1 MRCSYRVTKAAVTD
15 KFKLRNIKK
24 KLSNLYFYFFHF
36 TCLSVGEY
44 TRVISLECVIK
55 YIVPKALED
64 LFLSGKLGVPGIH
77 RIEAMVECEALGLFP
92 AESEKIN
99 GLY

>member
-1 MRCSYRVTKAAVTD
+1 M
-15 KFKLRNIKK
+15 
-24 KLSNLYFYFFHF
+24 
-36 TCLSVGEY
+36 SVGED
-44 TRVISLECVIK
+44 TSVISLKCVIK
-55 YIVPKALED
+55 NVMPKALED

>member
-1 MRCSYRVTKAAVTD
+1 MHPSIE
-15 KFKLRNIKK
+15 NPH
-24 KLSNLYFYFFHF
+24 NLLGILHPLIEIPNDTPDLF
-36 TCLSVGEY
+36 TCLSVGED
-44 TRVISLECVIK
+44 TSVISLKCVIK
-55 YIVPKALED
+55 NVMPKALED